1 MNITSTAAVL
11 LTALLASSAASAET
25 LNFKSLAAGP
35 HNSPVNLPRASIS
48 GNADI
53 LYLNEFFVG
62 EGGSIC
68 AAFTTSTSTSCT
80 GDLQIRFTSAV
91 TGLVF
96 STAGFDLG
104 DKVDV
109 SVFDGV
115 QWLGMQT
122 IEADSQVD
130 FAALPRITRILIDD
144 QSLGHNS
151 GAGYAYGRFAFTVL
165 PSVPEPGTWLM
176 MGLGL
181 AAVGGFCG
189 RRKVG

>member
-1 MNITSTAAVL
+1 MKTTSTAAVL

-25 LNFKSLAAGP
+25 LNFESLAAGP
-35 HNSPVNLPRASIS
+35 HNSPVSLPRASIS
-48 GNADI
+48 GNADT
-53 LYLNEFFVG
+53 LYLNEVFSG

-68 AAFTTSTSTSCT
+68 AAFITPVSTSCT
-80 GDLQIRFTSAV
+80 GDLQITFTSAV
-91 TGLVF
+91 TNLVF
-96 STAGFDLG
+96 STVGFDEG
-104 DKVDV
+104 DKVDI

-122 IEADSQVD
+122 IEANSLVD

-144 QSLGHNS
+144 QSIGDDS
-151 GAGYAYGRFAFTVL
+151 GAGYAYGHFAFTVL

-181 AAVGGFCG
+181 AALGGFAA
-189 RRKVG
+189 RRRVG